1 MGRSETTSVLEETLE
16 FDPPGSRRLRL
27 AFAALWTVDLIAAAC
42 FFLVPYASELNPV
55 TVFFYDL
62 FGLAGV
68 ALAACSYAAIVV
80 VVGNVLSDPLDS
92 RFVGGVIAL
101 YAAFALN
108 NVALLLFRQA
118 PLEMAAV
125 AL

>member
-1 MGRSETTSVLEETLE
+1 MGRSRPTSVLERTLE

-27 AFAALWTVDLIAAAC
+27 AFATLWVVDLIAAAS
-42 FFLVPYASELNPV
+42 FFVVPYASELNPV

-68 ALAACSYAAIVV
+68 ALAAICYAAVVV
-80 VVGNVLSDPLDS
+80 VVGNVLSAPIDG
-92 RFVGGVIAL
+92 RFVAGAVVL
-101 YAAFALN
+101 YAAFAFN
-108 NVALLLFRQA
+108 NVVLLLFRQA
-118 PLEMAAV
+118 PLEMAVV